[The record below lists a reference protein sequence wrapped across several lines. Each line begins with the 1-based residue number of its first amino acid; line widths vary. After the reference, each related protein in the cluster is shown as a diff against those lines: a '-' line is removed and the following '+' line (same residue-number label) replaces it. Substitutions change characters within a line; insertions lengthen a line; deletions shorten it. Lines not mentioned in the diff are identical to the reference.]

1 MTEFI
6 DALKAD
12 LLDRRIRPLIA
23 VALVALVA
31 AIAYVVLSGGS
42 SPATPSATVASV
54 PASTSPSASALAV
67 SQSTPE
73 TAVAETTDGTS
84 TQHHGAAHDPFNPLP
99 GTKTGTAAASTAAT
113 GSSTSSGSSNSSTGS
128 TSAGSPSTGGS
139 TPSTP
144 APSKPSTPS
153 KPSKPAK
160 PQTVYHVAILLGPV
174 PAGSTAAQNTQLS
187 PFENLKLLTPLPAT
201 TPTLLVFRGVTAGG
215 KSATFTVVG
224 ETILHGEATCL
235 PSATQCQEIDLKAGQ
250 SEQLEY
256 LPASGPTVV
265 YELRVVGITAS
276 KASSETVTGV
286 LRHESKVGRELLRHE
301 GLVAIP
307 YLRYSSHMGVLVF
320 AGHSAFGA
328 HVHAHAAHHSHSR

>member
-1 MTEFI
+1 MSEFI

-31 AIAYVVLSGGS
+31 AVAYVALSGDS
-42 SPATPSATVASV
+42 SPATPSATVAGAPVST
-54 PASTSPSASALAV
+54 PASSLAV

-73 TAVAETTDGTS
+73 TAVAETTDGVS
-84 TQHHGAAHDPFNPLP
+84 TQHQGAAHDPFKPLP
-99 GTKTGTAAASTAAT
+99 ETAVSKAATKAAAT
-113 GSSTSSGSSNSSTGS
+113 GSATSSPSSSTGS
-128 TSAGSPSTGGS
+128 SSAGSPSSGGS
-139 TPSTP
+139 SPSTP
-144 APSKPSTPS
+144 APTKPST
-153 KPSKPAK
+153 PSKPAK

-224 ETILHGEATCL
+224 ETILHGEARCL

-286 LRHESKVGRELLRHE
+286 LRHESRVGRELLRHE

-307 YLRYSSHMGVLVF
+307 YLRYSSHVGVLVF

>member
-1 MTEFI
+1 MTEFL

-12 LLDRRIRPLIA
+12 LLDKRIRPLIA
-23 VALVALVA
+23 LALVALVA
-31 AIAYVVLSGGS
+31 AIAYVAFSGGS
-42 SPATPSATVASV
+42 SPTTPSTPVASV
-54 PASTSPSASALAV
+54 PASTSASGLAV

-84 TQHHGAAHDPFNPLP
+84 TQHQGAAHDPFNPLP
-99 GTKTGTAAASTAAT
+99 GTKTGNAAATTAAT
-113 GSSTSSGSSNSSTGS
+113 GSSTNSGSSSSSTGS
-128 TSAGSPSTGGS
+128 SSASSPSTGGS

-144 APSKPSTPS
+144 SPS
-153 KPSKPAK
+153 KPSKPSAPAK

-187 PFENLKLLTPLPAT
+187 PFENLKLLTPLPSTA
-201 TPTLLVFRGVTAGG
+201 PTLLVFRGVTAGG

-235 PSATQCQEIDLKAGQ
+235 PSATQCQEIDLKPGQ

-286 LRHESKVGRELLRHE
+286 LRSESKVGRELLRHE

-307 YLRYSSHMGVLVF
+307 YLRYSSHVGVLVF

-328 HVHAHAAHHSHSR
+328 HVHAHAAHRRHGR

>member
-1 MTEFI
+1 MTEFLN
-6 DALKAD
+6 ALKAD
-12 LLDRRIRPLIA
+12 LLDRRMRPLVA

-31 AIAYVVLSGGS
+31 AIAYTAFAGGS
-42 SPATPSATVASV
+42 SSTTPTASVASV
-54 PASTSPSASALAV
+54 PASTPTSNLTV

-73 TAVAETTDGTS
+73 TAVAETTDGVAS
-84 TQHHGAAHDPFNPLP
+84 QHQGAAHDPFKPLP
-99 GTKTGTAAASTAAT
+99 GAKTDAATTKPAAT
-113 GSSTSSGSSNSSTGS
+113 GASTSTSSSSSKSSTGS
-128 TSAGSPSTGGS
+128 SSTGSSSTGGASPSTP
-139 TPSTP
+139 TKT
-144 APSKPSTPS
+144 SKPTT
-153 KPSKPAK
+153 PAK
-160 PQTVYHVAILLGPV
+160 PQTIYHVAILLGPV

-187 PFENLKLLTPLPAT
+187 PFENLKLLTPLPSTA
-201 TPTLLVFRGVTAGG
+201 PTLLVFRGVTAGG

-235 PSATQCQEIDLKAGQ
+235 PSATQCQEIDLKPGQ

-286 LRHESKVGRELLRHE
+286 LRSESKVGRELLRHE

-307 YLRYSSHMGVLVF
+307 FLRYSSHVGVLVF
-320 AGHSAFGA
+320 AGHTTFGTR
-328 HVHAHAAHHSHSR
+328 AHAARRSHSHSR

>member
-1 MTEFI
+1 MTELF

-31 AIAYVVLSGGS
+31 AIAYVALSGGS
-42 SPATPSATVASV
+42 SPTTPSAPVASA
-54 PASTSPSASALAV
+54 PASTSASSLAV

-84 TQHHGAAHDPFNPLP
+84 TQHRGAAHDPFSPLP
-99 GTKTGTAAASTAAT
+99 GTKTGKAATTSPAT
-113 GSSTSSGSSNSSTGS
+113 GSSTSSSSPSSSTGS
-128 TSAGSPSTGGS
+128 SPSTGGS

-307 YLRYSSHMGVLVF
+307 YLRYSSHVGVLVF

-328 HVHAHAAHHSHSR
+328 HIHAHAAHHSHSR